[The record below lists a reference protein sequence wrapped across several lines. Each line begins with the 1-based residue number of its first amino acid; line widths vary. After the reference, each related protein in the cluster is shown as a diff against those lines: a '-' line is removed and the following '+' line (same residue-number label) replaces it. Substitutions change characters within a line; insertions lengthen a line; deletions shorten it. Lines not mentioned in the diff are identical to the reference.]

1 MILTP
6 IGTVR
11 SSLHDPSDAPR
22 HTCPGCKCREG
33 YKGARCAEAASSC
46 TPPCQRYESLA
57 AWLEIDPAYQDG
69 LLGIRPGSE
78 LILITWLHL
87 AERDRLQTHPRG
99 DRSQP
104 LTGVFS
110 SRSPHRPN
118 PLGLHRVRVLAVDP
132 AITGLRDGA
141 GRLDADWAHCIRL
154 HVEHLEAVDGT
165 PILDLESVM
174 SGVEDWQCPI
184 S

>member
-1 MILTP
+1 MNLTP
-6 IGTVR
+6 IGIVHSPLTN
-11 SSLHDPSDAPR
+11 PSDAPR
-22 HTCPGCKCREG
+22 QGREG
-33 YKGARCAEAASSC
+33 APS
-46 TPPCQRYESLA
+46 
-57 AWLEIDPAYQDG
+57 AWLEIYPQYTEG

-110 SRSPHRPN
+110 NRSPHRPN

-132 AITGLRDGA
+132 AITRLRDGA
-141 GRLDADWAHCIRL
+141 GRLDPRQEHSGAGADCAHGCRL
-154 HVEHLEAVDGT
+154 HVEPLEAVDGT
-165 PILDLESVM
+165 PILDLKSVM
-174 SGVEDWQCPI
+174 SGVVDW
-184 S
+184 